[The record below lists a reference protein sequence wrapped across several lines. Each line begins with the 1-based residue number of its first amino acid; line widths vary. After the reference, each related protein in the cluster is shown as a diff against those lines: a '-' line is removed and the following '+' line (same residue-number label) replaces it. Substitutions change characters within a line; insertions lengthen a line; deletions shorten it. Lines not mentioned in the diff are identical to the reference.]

1 MKSGAIRADDT
12 DMLAALLALPP
23 LAALI
28 WLWRANRGL
37 RADAVAAA
45 HADPVTGLPGRPRFR
60 ADLDS
65 LIEAGAPTTLLLA
78 RIDGFAAY
86 DAAFGHR
93 AGDALLV
100 RLADELRR
108 AVRDEGVAYR
118 PSGTT
123 FCVLTTEDARSIDNL
138 ERRLAG
144 ALTVQGSGFAVA
156 ASCGRV
162 TLPGEATDGA
172 EALRLADA
180 RADLARRAADPK
192 PRDAS
197 PTSALAEALAL
208 TGDHALGACELA
220 EAVAKRMGLP
230 PLERAHVRL
239 AAQLSGLGKLAI
251 PDTLLRKAGALT
263 DAELE
268 YVRDHPVIAERI
280 LLRARG
286 LEAVAAIVRS
296 SREHVDGSGRPDGLA
311 ASDIPIG
318 SRIVSVCDA
327 FDAMLSHRPWR
338 PAMSTDA
345 ALAELRVGAGT
356 QFDDAVVDAFEAI
369 IAERSQLPA

>member
-1 MKSGAIRADDT
+1 
-12 DMLAALLALPP
+12 MLAALLAVPP
-23 LAALI
+23 IVAAA
-28 WLWRANRGL
+28 WLWRANRAL
-37 RADAVAAA
+37 RDGVHVATE
-45 HADPVTGLPGRPRFR
+45 ADPVTGLPGRPRFR
-60 ADLDS
+60 ADLDA
-65 LIEAGAPTTLLLA
+65 LLETGTRTTLLLA

-86 DAAFGHR
+86 DSAFGHG
-93 AGDALLV
+93 AGDALLI
-100 RLADELRR
+100 RLAEELRR
-108 AVRDEGVAYR
+108 AVRDEGTAYR

-123 FCVLTTEDARSIDNL
+123 FCVLTTEDVGSLDNL
-138 ERRLAG
+138 ERRVAG
-144 ALTVQGSGFAVA
+144 ALGAQGTGFTVA
-156 ASCGRV
+156 ATCGRV
-162 TLPGEATDGA
+162 SLPGEAATSA

-220 EAVAKRMGLP
+220 EAVAKRMGMSA
-230 PLERAHVRL
+230 LERAHVRL

-251 PDTLLRKAGALT
+251 PDTLLRKAGELT
-263 DAELE
+263 DAELA

-296 SREHVDGSGRPDGLA
+296 SREHVDGSGHPDGLT
-311 ASDIPIG
+311 ASDIPLG
-318 SRIVSVCDA
+318 ARIVCVSDA

-338 PAMSTDA
+338 PAMSTEA
-345 ALAELRVGAGT
+345 ALTELRAGIGS
-356 QFDDAVVDAFEAI
+356 QFDGAVVDAFEAV
-369 IAERSQLPA
+369 IADRSRMPV